1 MLQGVYYLNFLTK
14 LYELLDTLLLVLRKK
29 PIAFLHWCDYQHPC
43 SDYPYPS
50 SVPLF
55 GCSEPL
61 FGYPVP
67 LIRILRTL
75 IPIVTSRYHHAMTL
89 LLAWVQACRAV
100 HMHARTGRNGPKC
113 ERF

>member
-55 GCSEPL
+55 
-61 FGYPVP
+61 
-67 LIRILRTL
+67 
-75 IPIVTSRYHHAMTL
+75 
-89 LLAWVQACRAV
+89 
-100 HMHARTGRNGPKC
+100 
-113 ERF
+113 

>member
-29 PIAFLHWCDYQHPC
+29 PIAFLHWCELRAPLFRFT
-43 SDYPYPS
+43 YPS
-50 SVPLF
+50 
-55 GCSEPL
+55 SEPL
-61 FGYPVP
+61 FGYSEPLFGYSVP

-100 HMHARTGRNGPKC
+100 HMHAHGA
-113 ERF
+113 

>member
-29 PIAFLHWCDYQHPC
+29 PIAFLHWCELRA
-43 SDYPYPS
+43 
-50 SVPLF
+50 PLF
-55 GCSEPL
+55 RLSLPFFRTLIRILCTPYSDTLYPL
-61 FGYPVP
+61 FGYSVP

-100 HMHARTGRNGPKC
+100 HMHAHGA
-113 ERF
+113 